1 MKEQGKLGT
10 GRDFKKEGVQVM
22 KARKVMYVLCFSMI
36 AMFVVVSAGLASE
49 EAVPAEAVEAA
60 PAEAVEAAEM
70 ATQALDI
77 NSASADELSTLM
89 DASMA
94 AALVAYRE
102 ANGPFTS
109 TEDIKNVT
117 GLDDAAFD
125 AIKDQLT
132 VTVAH

>member
-1 MKEQGKLGT
+1 M
-10 GRDFKKEGVQVM
+10 
-22 KARKVMYVLCFSMI
+22 
-36 AMFVVVSAGLASE
+36 ASE
-49 EAVPAEAVEAA
+49 EAAPAEAVEAA
-60 PAEAVEAAEM
+60 PAEAVEAA
-70 ATQALDI
+70 TQLDI

-109 TEDIKNVT
+109 IDDIKNVT

-132 VTVAH
+132 VTVAQ

>member
-1 MKEQGKLGT
+1 
-10 GRDFKKEGVQVM
+10 M

-49 EAVPAEAVEAA
+49 EAALAEAVEAA
-60 PAEAVEAAEM
+60 PAEAVEAVEA
-70 ATQALDI
+70 ATQLDI

-109 TEDIKNVT
+109 TDDIKNVT

-132 VTVAH
+132 VTAAH

>member
-49 EAVPAEAVEAA
+49 EAASAEAVEAA
-60 PAEAVEAAEM
+60 PAEAVEAA
-70 ATQALDI
+70 TQLDI

-109 TEDIKNVT
+109 IDDIKNVT